1 MRGTTLQRSLKT
13 IVFISLLAWFS
24 GVEGFRA
31 QGTRGASPPAA
42 QSKQAEAAREAERAL
57 SREDFEG
64 AIRGYEKLLK
74 IAPGVAEYHEKLGL
88 AYYSSGRPYEAA
100 QALGQALKL
109 KPALAEAHY
118 YLGAS
123 LAESGRCQEALAYIK
138 RDASRITDLQLK
150 RAVESDGLKCAIA
163 LDQEEDALDFLRR
176 LRRDFPKD
184 PEVLYLSVHVYSDLS
199 TRASQQLLMTAPGSY
214 QVHELNGEALEMQ
227 GQWDQA
233 LDEYRTVLGMNPN
246 LPGIHY
252 RLGRLLLSKPRSS
265 TTLSEAQHEFEE
277 ELKIDPANAGA
288 EYILGELARQARQWP
303 QAIEHF
309 SRAARLDAQL
319 VDAFIGLGKSLVS
332 AGRVS
337 EAVAPLEAA
346 VRLQP
351 ENPVAHYQLSFAYR
365 RAGRPAEAE
374 KELLAYRQAN
384 DRARKASQDI
394 RSAILGRMTPAQT
407 EEPPE

>member
-1 MRGTTLQRSLKT
+1 MQRSLKT

-64 AIRGYEKLLK
+64 AIRGYEKLVK
-74 IAPGVAEYHEKLGL
+74 MAPGVAEYHEKLGL

-233 LDEYRTVLGMNPN
+233 LDEYRRVLGMNPN